1 MSPDRQLGAATG
13 HRSKLHRILDRLL
26 WWIDPEDHPQGV
38 VYGIVVVG
46 SVVAAE
52 SAHVSGPWQDIGAA
66 VIVLVIYW
74 LAHSYAEI
82 LGTRFATSSSLTMK
96 EMRGIVRHEGAIL
109 RGAALP
115 IVAMMIAALLGAGT
129 LRVDEVGIAVDVAA
143 LMAFAILGGLRAQ
156 LAPLALVGQSAVA
169 LVFGLMIALLRS
181 LLA

>member
-1 MSPDRQLGAATG
+1 MSPDHQLGAATG
-13 HRSKLHRILDRLL
+13 DRSKLHRILDRLL

-52 SAHVSGPWQDIGAA
+52 SVHVSGPWQDIGAA

-82 LGTRFATSSSLTMK
+82 LGTRFATSSSLSMK

-109 RGAALP
+109 RGA
-115 IVAMMIAALLGAGT
+115 V
-129 LRVDEVGIAVDVAA
+129 
-143 LMAFAILGGLRAQ
+143 
-156 LAPLALVGQSAVA
+156 
-169 LVFGLMIALLRS
+169 LRS
-181 LLA
+181 MWLR

>member
-38 VYGIVVVG
+38 VYGIV
-46 SVVAAE
+46 
-52 SAHVSGPWQDIGAA
+52 

-129 LRVDEVGIAVDVAA
+129 LRVDEIGIAVDVAA